1 MRNCTTQRIAVVTG
15 GTSGIGLA
23 TARHLLARGC
33 RVAVFG
39 QKLINVESA
48 AEALSQD
55 FGSERVFA
63 RAVDL
68 AEPTQ
73 ITSFFREL
81 DECWGKAE
89 IMICNAGVSPKGPD
103 GPTPFQEIT
112 LEEWNAVL
120 SVNLT
125 GAMLCCQ
132 AALPGMIEAG
142 FGRIVF
148 VGSIAGR
155 AMPRIAGTA
164 YVASKAALSGL
175 ARSLVARHAAQGI
188 SVNVVAPG
196 RIATEMAGP
205 RESAVNRAAV
215 ARIPAGRMGEPEEVA
230 AAIGFLTSDEA
241 AFINGA
247 IIDVNGGEYAPL

>member
-1 MRNCTTQRIAVVTG
+1 MRSHTPRIAVVTG
-15 GTSGIGLA
+15 GTAGIGLA

-39 QKLINVESA
+39 QRPVNVENA
-48 AEALSQD
+48 ARVFSRE
-55 FGSERVFA
+55 FGAERVFA
-63 RAVDL
+63 RVVDL
-68 AEPTQ
+68 AEPAQ
-73 ITSFFREL
+73 ISSFFREL
-81 DECWGKAE
+81 DERWGKAE
-89 IMICNAGVSPKGPD
+89 ILVCNAGISPKGPD

-112 LEEWNAVL
+112 LDEWNAVL

-125 GAMLCCQ
+125 GTMLCSQ
-132 AALPGMIEAG
+132 TALPGMVESG

-164 YVASKAALSGL
+164 YVASKAALAGL
-175 ARSLVARHAAQGI
+175 ARSLVARYAAQGI
-188 SVNVVAPG
+188 TINVVAPG

-205 RESAVNRAAV
+205 RDSALNRAAV

-247 IIDVNGGEYAPL
+247 TIDVNGGEYAPL

>member
-1 MRNCTTQRIAVVTG
+1 MSRASTARIAVVTG

-23 TARHLLARGC
+23 TARHLLEREC
-33 RVAVFG
+33 RVAIFG

-55 FGSERVFA
+55 FGSQRVFA
-63 RAVDL
+63 RAIDL
-68 AEPTQ
+68 AEATQ
-73 ITSFFREL
+73 ITSFFQEL
-81 DECWGKAE
+81 DDCWGPAE
-89 IMICNAGVSPKGPD
+89 ILVCNAGISPKGPD

-112 LEEWNAVL
+112 IEEWNAVL

-125 GAMLCCQ
+125 GTMLCCQ
-132 AALPGMIEAG
+132 AVLPGMGAQG
-142 FGRIVF
+142 FGRVVL

-155 AMPRIAGTA
+155 ALPKIAGTA
-164 YVASKAALSGL
+164 YVASKAALAGF
-175 ARSLVARHAAQGI
+175 ARSLVARYAAQGI
-188 SVNVVAPG
+188 TVNVVAPG

-205 RESAVNRAAV
+205 RDSPVNRAAV

-247 IIDVNGGEYAPL
+247 IIDINGGEYAPL

>member
-1 MRNCTTQRIAVVTG
+1 MTSDTTQRIAVVTG

-23 TARHLLARGC
+23 TARHLLKRGC

-39 QKLINVESA
+39 QSPANVENA
-48 AEALSQD
+48 ARVLSRE
-55 FGSERVFA
+55 FGTERVFA
-63 RAVDL
+63 RVVNL
-68 AEPTQ
+68 AEPAQ
-73 ITSFFREL
+73 IAAFFREL
-81 DECWGKAE
+81 DERWGKAE
-89 IMICNAGVSPKGPD
+89 ILVCNAGISPKGPD
-103 GPTPFQEIT
+103 GPAPFQEIM
-112 LEEWNAVL
+112 LEEWNTVL
-120 SVNLT
+120 AVNLT
-125 GAMLCCQ
+125 GTMLCCQ
-132 AALPGMIEAG
+132 SALPGMVEAH

-188 SVNVVAPG
+188 TVNVVAPG
-196 RIATEMAGP
+196 RIATDMAGP
-205 RESAVNRAAV
+205 RDSAVNRAAV

-247 IIDVNGGEYAPL
+247 TLDVNGGEYAPL

>member
-1 MRNCTTQRIAVVTG
+1 MSRGPTARIAVVTG

-23 TARHLLARGC
+23 TARHLLERGC

-39 QKLINVESA
+39 QKLINVEGA
-48 AEALSQD
+48 AEALSQN

-68 AEPTQ
+68 GEPTQ

-81 DECWGKAE
+81 DDRWGRAE
-89 IMICNAGVSPKGPD
+89 ILVCNAGISPKGPN
-103 GPTPFQEIT
+103 GPTSFPEIT

-120 SVNLT
+120 SINLT
-125 GAMLCCQ
+125 GTMLCCQ
-132 AALPGMIEAG
+132 AVLPGMVAQR
-142 FGRIVF
+142 FGRIVLI
-148 VGSIAGR
+148 GSIAGR
-155 AMPRIAGTA
+155 ALPKIAGTA
-164 YVASKAALSGL
+164 YVASKAAIAGF
-175 ARSLVARHAAQGI
+175 ARSLVARYAAQGI
-188 SVNVVAPG
+188 TVNVVAPG

-205 RESAVNRAAV
+205 RDSAVNRAAV

-230 AAIGFLTSDEA
+230 AAIGFLTSDTA

>member
-1 MRNCTTQRIAVVTG
+1 MRSHTPRIAVVTG

-39 QKLINVESA
+39 QRPANVENA
-48 AEALSQD
+48 ARVFSRE
-55 FGSERVFA
+55 FGAERVFA
-63 RAVDL
+63 RVVDL
-68 AEPTQ
+68 AEPAQ
-73 ITSFFREL
+73 ISSFFREL
-81 DECWGKAE
+81 DERWGKAE
-89 IMICNAGVSPKGPD
+89 ILVCNAGISPKGPD

-112 LEEWNAVL
+112 LDEWNAVL

-125 GAMLCCQ
+125 GTMLCSQ
-132 AALPGMIEAG
+132 TALPGMVESG

-164 YVASKAALSGL
+164 YVASKAALAGL
-175 ARSLVARHAAQGI
+175 ARSLVARYAAQGI
-188 SVNVVAPG
+188 TINVVAPG

-205 RESAVNRAAV
+205 RDSALNRAAV

-247 IIDVNGGEYAPL
+247 TIDVNGGEYAPL

>member
-1 MRNCTTQRIAVVTG
+1 MTRPITTRIAVVTG

-23 TARHLLARGC
+23 TARNLLERGC

-39 QKLINVESA
+39 QKRINVESA
-48 AEALSQD
+48 AEALSRD
-55 FGSERVFA
+55 FDSERVVA

-68 AEPTQ
+68 AASAQ
-73 ITSFFREL
+73 IGAFFQEL
-81 DECWGKAE
+81 EDLWGKPE
-89 IMICNAGVSPKGPD
+89 ILVCNAGMSPKGPD

-112 LEEWNAVL
+112 LDEWNAVL

-125 GAMLCCQ
+125 GTMLCCQ
-132 AALPGMIEAG
+132 AVLPGMVERR
-142 FGRIVF
+142 FGRIVL

-164 YVASKAALSGL
+164 YAASKAALAGFT
-175 ARSLVARHAAQGI
+175 RSLVSRFAAEGI
-188 SVNVVAPG
+188 TVNVVAPG

-205 RESAVNRAAV
+205 RDSAANRAAV
-215 ARIPAGRMGEPEEVA
+215 ARIPAGRMGEPEEIA

-247 IIDVNGGEYAPL
+247 IVDVNGGEYAPL

>member
-1 MRNCTTQRIAVVTG
+1 MRSHATPRVAVVTG

-23 TARHLLARGC
+23 TARHLLERGC

-39 QKLINVESA
+39 QRPVNVENA
-48 AEALSQD
+48 AGVLSRE
-55 FGSERVFA
+55 FGAERVFA
-63 RAVDL
+63 RVVDL
-68 AEPTQ
+68 AVTAQ
-73 ITSFFREL
+73 ITAFFQEL
-81 DECWGKAE
+81 DQCWGKAE
-89 IMICNAGVSPKGPD
+89 ILVCNAGISPKGPD
-103 GPTPFQEIT
+103 GSGPFQEIT
-112 LEEWNAVL
+112 LEEWNTVL

-125 GAMLCCQ
+125 GTMLCCQ
-132 AALPGMIEAG
+132 SALPGMVEAH

-155 AMPRIAGTA
+155 AMPRIAGAA

-188 SVNVVAPG
+188 TVNVVAPG
-196 RIATEMAGP
+196 RIATDMAGP
-205 RESAVNRAAV
+205 RDSGVNRAAV
-215 ARIPAGRMGEPEEVA
+215 ARIPAGRMGEPKEVA

-247 IIDVNGGEYAPL
+247 TIDVNGGEYTPL